1 MIDLTTTL
9 GDLVT
14 EDPRRA
20 RILEQLG
27 LDYCC
32 NGHRTI
38 AEASEL
44 KGLDADRVAAAVD
57 LPDPEPAPEW
67 QSLGLTGLADHIL
80 DTHHAYLWEELGP
93 LGSLVEKVLAA
104 HGENHP
110 ELAALRADYAALAN
124 DLAQHLM
131 KEERILFPAIKVTDG
146 TASDGLGCGVDG
158 PIKQMMVEHDLA
170 GGLLEHMR
178 TITDGYAVPDDGC
191 ASYRQLMYR
200 LHMLELD
207 LFTHIHKENNVLFPR
222 ALAASGLAVG

>member
-1 MIDLTTTL
+1 MIDLTSTL
-9 GDLVT
+9 GQLVT
-14 EDPRRA
+14 DDPRRA
-20 RILEQLG
+20 RVLEQLG

-131 KEERILFPAIKVTDG
+131 KEERILFPAIKATDAS
-146 TASDGLGCGVDG
+146 ASDGVGCGVEG
-158 PIKQMMVEHDLA
+158 PIRQMMFEHDAAGEILA
-170 GGLLEHMR
+170 RMRETTGGY
-178 TITDGYAVPDDGC
+178 GVPEDGC
-191 ASYRQLMYR
+191 TSYQQMMLR
-200 LHMLELD
+200 LQALEDD
-207 LFTHIHKENNVLFPR
+207 LHQHIHKENNVLFPR
-222 ALAASGLAVG
+222 ALAGQPA

>member
-131 KEERILFPAIKVTDG
+131 KEERILFPAIKV
-146 TASDGLGCGVDG
+146 C
-158 PIKQMMVEHDLA
+158 
-170 GGLLEHMR
+170 LLYTSR
-178 TITDGYAVPDDGC
+178 CV
-191 ASYRQLMYR
+191 
-200 LHMLELD
+200 
-207 LFTHIHKENNVLFPR
+207 
-222 ALAASGLAVG
+222 